1 MKLYGEFS
9 KEDWLHAIGI
19 GRHDVPESFIIH
31 GEWNHAENLKL
42 WKEQLSDDMLLP
54 KWNTV
59 LGKQNGVLTGF
70 ANVYGSPMAAAIC
83 HQFASIGT
91 KCFIQTGYFGG
102 LSQAVKYGDIFI
114 VTEAKMEDGVSSHY
128 KPGHNVVKSDEQ
140 LVNKAMEYC
149 EKKNYSYVTGSV
161 ISTNTPFLETSKLV
175 LKWSLDGNIGVDMET
190 AATLA
195 VANKFNRKAV
205 SLLNLSDH
213 LLQGDTFYAYTAER
227 EKLEAEIDKRIRE
240 IAFHLNSPAAN

>member
-1 MKLYGEFS
+1 M
-9 KEDWLHAIGI
+9 
-19 GRHDVPESFIIH
+19 
-31 GEWNHAENLKL
+31 
-42 WKEQLSDDMLLP
+42 
-54 KWNTV
+54 
-59 LGKQNGVLTGF
+59 
-70 ANVYGSPMAAAIC
+70 
-83 HQFASIGT
+83 
-91 KCFIQTGYFGG
+91 
-102 LSQAVKYGDIFI
+102 SQAVKYGDIFI

-175 LKWSLDGNIGVDMET
+175 LKWSLDRNIGVDMET